1 MSTAGSSS
9 LPLVCPEM
17 QHKVA
22 AVSQFS
28 IPCKVPLL
36 PWHEKHKRCLLPPWL
51 VPLLMQGVDDGGV
64 MDGDAGEVDEDGHGS
79 ADGAGGPGLASN
91 PGLRR

>member
-17 QHKVA
+17 QHKVV

-28 IPCKVPLL
+28 IQCKVPLL

-51 VPLLMQGVDDGGV
+51 VPLLLQGVDDGGV